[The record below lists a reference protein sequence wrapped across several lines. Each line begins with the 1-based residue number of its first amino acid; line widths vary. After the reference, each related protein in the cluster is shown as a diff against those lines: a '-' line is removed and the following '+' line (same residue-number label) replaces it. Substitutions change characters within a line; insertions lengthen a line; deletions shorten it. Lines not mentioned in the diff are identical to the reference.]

1 MCVLL
6 KASLL
11 TSDLSL
17 KPAFG
22 EGRAEQEEGLEILNV
37 LVL

>member
-17 KPAFG
+17 